1 MVKARPQSMILAD
14 SPKSGQTYVMVPGS
28 SVMMVP
34 HAYPHHENDDK
45 YLHIKSDMD
54 VAYPL

>member
-1 MVKARPQSMILAD
+1 MILAD